1 MDKCSRIHNPF
12 GSLARTMFFRTLILA
27 SAICTVSLLYSLPNM
42 DFGSIAP
49 KTYDHDCVLEFED
62 DDSNLTVTPGS
73 YLFQSR
79 ILNTFWGS
87 FDSLNCK
94 KEINLVSSVV
104 KELKGQGLLLNSEAE
119 SLCLGEYSDIA
130 VSTMQKLGFSNVTNH
145 GFLSFNRKY
154 FVYSL
159 DEYRDFSFD
168 FVLSNDYGKVVVP
181 ALVVLEVE
189 RVLKPNG
196 TGALLLDF
204 DSDDVYS
211 NNNDNINMIRIAT
224 PISSLLRFSTIV
236 HAGVVNNHG
245 LVVFKKN
252 SESQIE
258 SENKSSSLY
267 HDDLPEDCK
276 SVKFT
281 KPLINLME
289 PLVKERPYDKKI
301 TYLPRFKDVFSS
313 KKNLVYVNI
322 GGGYDWFPES
332 YPIDKE
338 DFNVYFLHYNFSIML
353 SHVKGPRVTFVYH
366 PELNANFKANVTD
379 TEHMDHYLGEDKEF
393 DLVGWFKETV
403 EDADF
408 VVLMMNAGKVE
419 MKFLK
424 DIYENGVICFVDE
437 LFLNCS
443 ESEDGG
449 DSCMDIYNG
458 LRSNGVFVHQWW
470 NNELHEGSHAG

>member
-12 GSLARTMFFRTLILA
+12 RSLTRTMFFRILLLA
-27 SAICTVSLLYSLPNM
+27 SAISIVSLLYSLPTM

-49 KTYDHDCVLEFED
+49 KTYDHDCAVEFED
-62 DDSNLTVTPGS
+62 HSNLTVTPGS
-73 YLFQSR
+73 YLFHSR

-94 KEINLVSSVV
+94 KEIKLVSSVV
-104 KELKGQGLLLNSEAE
+104 KNLMGQRLLWRNSEAE
-119 SLCLGEYSDIA
+119 SLCVGEYSDIA
-130 VSTMQKLGFSNVTNH
+130 VSTMQKLGFCNITNH
-145 GFLSFNRKY
+145 QFLSFNKKNL
-154 FVYSL
+154 VYKL
-159 DEYRDFSFD
+159 DHYRDYSFD
-168 FVLSNDYGKVVVP
+168 FVLSNDFGKVPVP
-181 ALVVLEVE
+181 ALLVLEVE

-196 TGALLLDF
+196 TGALILDF
-204 DSDDVYS
+204 DSYGVYS
-211 NNNDNINMIRIAT
+211 NNSDDINMIRIAS

-236 HAGVVNNHG
+236 YAGVVNNHG
-245 LVVFKKN
+245 LVVFQKN
-252 SESQIE
+252 SESKIE
-258 SENKSSSLY
+258 SENKSSSFY

-289 PLVKERPYDKKI
+289 PLVKEKPYEKNI
-301 TYLPRFKDVFSS
+301 TYLPKFKDVSSS

-366 PELNANFKANVTD
+366 PELNENFKANNVTD
-379 TEHMDHYLGEDKEF
+379 AEDMNHYLGEDKEF
-393 DLVGWFKETV
+393 DLVAWFKETV

-408 VVLMMNAGKVE
+408 VVLMMNASKVE

-443 ESEDGG
+443 ESGDG

-470 NNELHEGSHAG
+470 NNELHQGSHL

>member
-1 MDKCSRIHNPF
+1 MDSNSKTSKIHNPF
-12 GSLARTMFFRTLILA
+12 GSILRSLFFKALLLA
-27 SAICTVSLLYSLPNM
+27 SAISILSLLYSLPNI

-49 KTYDHDCVLEFED
+49 KTYHHDCVV
-62 DDSNLTVTPGS
+62 DDSNNLTFTPGS

-87 FDSLNCK
+87 FDSFNCK
-94 KEINLVSSVV
+94 KEISLVSSVV
-104 KELKGQGLLLNSEAE
+104 KKLMGQRLLLNSEAE
-119 SLCLGEYSDIA
+119 SLCIGEYSDIA
-130 VSTMQKLGFSNVTNH
+130 VSTMQKLGFSNVINQR
-145 GFLSFNRKY
+145 FISFNKKN
-154 FVYSL
+154 F
-159 DEYRDFSFD
+159 DQYREFSFD
-168 FVLSNDYGKVVVP
+168 FVLAKDLVKVSVP
-181 ALVVLEVE
+181 ALLVFEVE

-196 TGALLLDF
+196 TGALLLEF
-204 DSDDVYS
+204 DSDGVYS
-211 NNNDNINMIRIAT
+211 NNNNNINMIRIASQ
-224 PISSLLRFSTIV
+224 ISSLLRFSTIV

-245 LVVFKKN
+245 LVVFKKKSI
-252 SESQIE
+252 SESVIE

-276 SVKFT
+276 SVNFT
-281 KPLINLME
+281 KPLIKLME
-289 PLVKERPYDKKI
+289 PLVKERSYEKKT
-301 TYLPRFKDVFSS
+301 TYLPKFKDVSS
-313 KKNLVYVNI
+313 GKKNLVYVNI
-322 GGGYDWFPES
+322 GGEYDWFPES

-366 PELNANFKANVTD
+366 PELNENLKANVAD
-379 TEHMDHYLGEDKEF
+379 TEHMDHYLGEDEEF
-393 DLVGWFKETV
+393 DLVAWFKETV

-443 ESEDGG
+443 ESGDG

-470 NNELHEGSHAG
+470 NNELHQGSHQGE